1 MAKIAM
7 IGAGSLVFAKTLA
20 MDILATPALRGAEIR
35 LMSRTRPKLAQMER
49 FVERVIRANGCEASV
64 WSTLDRR
71 EALQGADYVIAMLQV
86 GGQEADRSDYE
97 IPLRW
102 GVDQCIGDTL
112 GPGGVLRW
120 GGGPPRRP
128 APPHPGP

>member
-20 MDILATPALRGAEIR
+20 MDILATPALRGA
-35 LMSRTRPKLAQMER
+35 
-49 FVERVIRANGCEASV
+49 
-64 WSTLDRR
+64 
-71 EALQGADYVIAMLQV
+71 DYVIAMLQV
-86 GGQEADRSDYE
+86 GGLEAFRSDYE

-112 GPGGVLRW
+112 GPGGVLRLLRSPLGLPSQPERERYPWRQFHLIPGRKLSSAW
-120 GGGPPRRP
+120 GQDKGRR
-128 APPHPGP
+128 